1 MQRARRRNTGKTLLA
16 YEFDDEQWKALGAYR
31 EDIVLACGCPLG
43 ALQRRGSTKYFAH
56 QGKPKV
62 KSKSFPTP
70 TPPPCAWT
78 DREKETLEHEAAKQ
92 VVERACRE
100 AGWTGLVEAPGPP
113 NTAPGATGPRWW
125 ADVLASK
132 EGVHVTPGSSPAYDS
147 IAFEVQWSRQTLDKT
162 KDRQR
167 RYADDKVRGCWFF
180 REPPRGSDVPNKD
193 LPIFPLTLLNLD
205 DKNFAVTIGGR
216 QVQLGQGVVDVLTGK
231 VRFRQEVATQWW
243 EDARLTFAP
252 ARCPRCAEEPYV
264 HAAAVTWHHPHNSP
278 CRRLVY
284 PSPEPESRTVT
295 GIEVVERA
303 DVATL
308 VERFFAHKGAGL
320 RASPYKQWE
329 VRSDLEPAASSPLQM
344 APVEP
349 AEPMAQPEPEA
360 GTGTGVEAQGMG
372 FLGRARRR
380 LARLFGREPSPPVA
394 SSSPSDVIPMPPASP
409 PLSSPPAPSPPAPT
423 FVIGFGCPACETPF
437 DAGAVADAL
446 AAAARTGTAII
457 IEDALG
463 TPQRKSVPL
472 PHWCYPDGGRECCAL
487 AAAADGGES

>member
-1 MQRARRRNTGKTLLA
+1 MQRARRRSTGETLLA
-16 YEFDDEQWKALGAYR
+16 FKLTGDEWEALRAHR
-31 EDIVLACGCPLG
+31 ADIELADGCACGSL
-43 ALQRRGSTKYFAH
+43 RRLHTGYKTFVHERDS
-56 QGKPKV
+56 GC
-62 KSKSFPTP
+62 S
-70 TPPPCAWT
+70 WT
-78 DREKETLEHEAAKQ
+78 DREDHESESPEHETGK
-92 VVERACRE
+92 VVIERACGR
-100 AGWTGLVEAPGPP
+100 AGWMAEVESPGPP
-113 NTAPGATGPRWW
+113 IEPGSRTRKWW

-132 EGVHVTPGSSPAYDS
+132 GRVR
-147 IAFEVQWSRQTLDKT
+147 IAFEVQWSTQTLART
-162 KDRQR
+162 WERQE
-167 RYADDKVRGCWFF
+167 RYRGDGVRGCWFF
-180 REPPRGSDVPNKD
+180 RNPPPGSEVPD
-193 LPIFPLTLLNLD
+193 ETCPMFPLELINVD
-205 DKNFAVTIGGR
+205 NEEYAVMIGDR
-216 QVQLGQGVVDVLTGK
+216 RVSLGQGVEDLLAGK
-231 VRFRQEVATQWW
+231 VRLCQEVTTLWW

-252 ARCPRCAEEPYV
+252 ARCPRCAEESYV
-264 HAAAVTWHHPHNSP
+264 HAATVTWHRPHYSP
-278 CRRLVY
+278 CGRLVY
-284 PSPEPESRTVT
+284 PSPGPESRTAT
-295 GIEVVERA
+295 GIEAIERA
-303 DVATL
+303 DLAAL
-308 VERFFAHKGAGL
+308 VEQFFADKGAGL